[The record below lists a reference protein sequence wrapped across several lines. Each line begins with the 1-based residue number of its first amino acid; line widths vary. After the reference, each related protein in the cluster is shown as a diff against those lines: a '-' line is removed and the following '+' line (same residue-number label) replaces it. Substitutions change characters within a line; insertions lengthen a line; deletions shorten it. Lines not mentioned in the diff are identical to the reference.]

1 MNNSDK
7 VYQALLKQSL
17 DTIAKQIQQL
27 SQKKKGLIDLA
38 SKTET
43 EIEGLKLQYNE
54 IVTTLKS
61 YQERIALSERKEK
74 KLDKLDEKSDKIMK
88 QQEEHEK
95 QIEKLKEVKENLQ
108 TSSAKRKINKK
119 IEKQQEIIKNLQ
131 KKQVRIDL
139 RQKAIILPKF
149 TKKNKREK
157 LIAQQQ
163 AKVNLTA
170 AKAQDNKELQKMLDP
185 ENKMTDGLKD
195 IVYDIKG
202 AFYKKSLEHSEAVL
216 ETMKN
221 QTTNIAVRG
230 ANAITITKNIA
241 QFLREKRE
249 KSQAKKMAQ
258 EQSTQPKVVL
268 QVPAVRK

>member
-131 KKQVRIDL
+131 K
-139 RQKAIILPKF
+139 
-149 TKKNKREK
+149 N
-157 LIAQQQ
+157 
-163 AKVNLTA
+163 
-170 AKAQDNKELQKMLDP
+170 
-185 ENKMTDGLKD
+185 
-195 IVYDIKG
+195 
-202 AFYKKSLEHSEAVL
+202 VL
-216 ETMKN
+216 
-221 QTTNIAVRG
+221 
-230 ANAITITKNIA
+230 
-241 QFLREKRE
+241 
-249 KSQAKKMAQ
+249 
-258 EQSTQPKVVL
+258 
-268 QVPAVRK
+268 